1 MGHESKRHPAPRTPV
16 ARRVS
21 THGLAN
27 LFRGVTRVSA
37 PREVLAGITLL
48 AIAIPEQLA
57 TSQLAGV
64 PAFLAMS
71 AFIAAT
77 LAFTLFGSN
86 PIVSVGADSTI
97 APLFAVA
104 IAHLAVTGSPQYL
117 ALVAATAIVTG
128 LLVAGVGLLRLG
140 WMADFLSAPIITG
153 FMAGIGVIIIVH
165 QLPTALGVLGGGETV
180 GARLHAVA
188 GELAHV
194 QGWPL
199 ALALGTVA
207 LMVIGERINPRWP
220 TALLAVAVA
229 TTLTAVLSLN
239 HHGVTELG
247 TVIVGVPTWRL
258 RWLSVHQWGVV
269 AATSITL
276 AIVVISQSAMTSR
289 VSADEI
295 GIAEDLSRDFVGVG
309 VANLAAGL
317 LGTFPVDAS
326 PARTTVTRLAGGR
339 TRLPGVVAAL
349 VALALSPLAAY
360 AHQIPMAVLAGVL
373 FFIAGRLIKV
383 EQFRAI
389 WRASRA
395 EFVVALISAFGVIVL
410 GVELAVA
417 VAVGLAVVLR
427 TWRSARPHMVELGRR
442 RGTTSWEPMGRHD
455 VEHVDRVLAVF
466 FDEAL
471 YFANAGVFRRELHE
485 LLAKN
490 PSTKHVV
497 LDAVAMSDIDYTG
510 LQSLTEI
517 VADLAAEHVGVIVA
531 RANDTVRHQLANAV
545 DRHVRDLEHFDSV
558 DAAATH
564 AMGH

>member
-1 MGHESKRHPAPRTPV
+1 MGHDSKRHPTPRTPV
-16 ARRVS
+16 ARRIA

-64 PAFLAMS
+64 PAFLAMI

-77 LAFTLFGSN
+77 LAFTLVGSN

-104 IAHLAVTGSPQYL
+104 ITHLAVTGSAQYL
-117 ALVAATAIVTG
+117 TLVATTAIVTG

-153 FMAGIGVIIIVH
+153 FMAGIGVIIVIH
-165 QLPTALGVLGGGETV
+165 QLPKALGVAGGGETV
-180 GARLHAVA
+180 VARLHAIA
-188 GELAHV
+188 GEFAHV

-199 ALALGTVA
+199 AFALGTVA
-207 LMVIGERINPRWP
+207 LMVSGERINPRWP
-220 TALLAVAVA
+220 TALLAVAVGTILAA
-229 TTLTAVLSLN
+229 TLSLS
-239 HHGVTELG
+239 HHGVLELG
-247 TVIVGVPTWRL
+247 TVVAGAPTWRL
-258 RWLSVHQWGVV
+258 RWLSVHEWGVV
-269 AATSITL
+269 VATSITL

-295 GIAEDLSRDFVGVG
+295 GVAEDLSRDFVGVG
-309 VANLAAGL
+309 VANVVAGL

-326 PARTTVTRLAGGR
+326 PPRTTVTRLSGGR

-349 VALALSPLAAY
+349 AALALSPLATY

-389 WRASRA
+389 WRTSRG
-395 EFVVALISAFGVIVL
+395 EFIVALVSAFGVIIL
-410 GVELAVA
+410 GVELGIA
-417 VAVGLAVVLR
+417 VAVGLAVALR

-455 VEHVDRVLAVF
+455 VEHVDHVLTVF

-485 LLAKN
+485 LLTKN

-517 VADLAAEHVGVIVA
+517 VADLDAEHVGVFVA
-531 RANDTVRHQLANAV
+531 RANDTVRRQLANAV
-545 DRHVRDLEHFDSV
+545 DRRVRGLRHFDSV
-558 DAAATH
+558 DAAAAH

>member
-1 MGHESKRHPAPRTPV
+1 
-16 ARRVS
+16 
-21 THGLAN
+21 
-27 LFRGVTRVSA
+27 
-37 PREVLAGITLL
+37 
-48 AIAIPEQLA
+48 
-57 TSQLAGV
+57 
-64 PAFLAMS
+64 
-71 AFIAAT
+71 
-77 LAFTLFGSN
+77 
-86 PIVSVGADSTI
+86 
-97 APLFAVA
+97 
-104 IAHLAVTGSPQYL
+104 
-117 ALVAATAIVTG
+117 
-128 LLVAGVGLLRLG
+128 
-140 WMADFLSAPIITG
+140 
-153 FMAGIGVIIIVH
+153 
-165 QLPTALGVLGGGETV
+165 
-180 GARLHAVA
+180 
-188 GELAHV
+188 
-194 QGWPL
+194 
-199 ALALGTVA
+199 
-207 LMVIGERINPRWP
+207 
-220 TALLAVAVA
+220 
-229 TTLTAVLSLN
+229 
-239 HHGVTELG
+239 
-247 TVIVGVPTWRL
+247 
-258 RWLSVHQWGVV
+258 
-269 AATSITL
+269 
-276 AIVVISQSAMTSR
+276 MTSR

-295 GIAEDLSRDFVGVG
+295 GVAEDLSRDFVGVG

-395 EFVVALISAFGVIVL
+395 EFVVALVSAFGVIVL
-410 GVELAVA
+410 GVELGIAVA
-417 VAVGLAVVLR
+417 AGLAVVLR

-442 RGTTSWEPMGRHD
+442 RGTTSWELMGRHD
-455 VEHVDRVLAVF
+455 VEHVDHVLTVF

-485 LLAKN
+485 LLARN

-517 VADLAAEHVGVIVA
+517 VADLDAEHVGVFVA
-531 RANDTVRHQLANAV
+531 RANEPVRHQLANAV
-545 DRHVRDLEHFDSV
+545 DGRVRDLKHFDSV

>member
-1 MGHESKRHPAPRTPV
+1 MGHGSTRHPAPRTPV
-16 ARRVS
+16 ARRVA
-21 THGLAN
+21 TRGLSD
-27 LFRGVTRVSA
+27 LFRGVTRASA
-37 PREVLAGITLL
+37 PHEVLAGVTLL

-64 PAFLAMS
+64 PAFLAMI

-77 LAFTLFGSN
+77 LAFTIVGSN

-117 ALVAATAIVTG
+117 TLVATTAVITG
-128 LLVAGVGLLRLG
+128 LLVAAVGLLRLG

-165 QLPTALGVLGGGETV
+165 QLPRALGVAGGGESII
-180 GARLHAVA
+180 GRLHTVA
-188 GELAHV
+188 GQLGHV
-194 QGWPL
+194 QGWPV
-199 ALALGTVA
+199 ALAIATVA
-207 LMVIGERINPRWP
+207 LMVVGERFNPRWP
-220 TALLAVAVA
+220 TALVAVVAA
-229 TTLTAVLSLN
+229 TALTAMFSLD
-239 HHGVTELG
+239 HHGVSELG
-247 TVIVGVPTWRL
+247 SVIVGVPSWRL

-269 AATSITL
+269 LATSITL

-295 GIAEDLSRDFVGVG
+295 GVAEDLNRDFVGMG
-309 VANLAAGL
+309 AANVMAGL

-339 TRLPGVVAAL
+339 TRLPGAIAAL

-389 WRASRA
+389 GRSSRG
-395 EFVVALISAFGVIVL
+395 EFAVALVSALGVVAL
-410 GVELAVA
+410 GVELGLG
-417 VAVGLAVVLR
+417 VAVGLAIAMR
-427 TWRSARPHMVELGRR
+427 TWRSARPRMVELGRR
-442 RGTTSWEPMGRHD
+442 RGTTSWEPLDRHH
-455 VEHVDRVLAVF
+455 VEHVDHVLAVF

-471 YFANAGVFRRELHE
+471 YFANAGVFRHELHD

-490 PSTKHVV
+490 PTTKHVV
-497 LDAVAMSDIDYTG
+497 IDAVAMSDIDYTG

-517 VADLAAEHVGVIVA
+517 VADLDAENVDVLIA
-531 RANDTVRHQLANAV
+531 RANDAVRRQLAHAS
-545 DRHVRDLEHFDSV
+545 DRRVRDLATFDSV
-558 DAAATH
+558 DSAT
-564 AMGH
+564 ASAVDR

>member
-1 MGHESKRHPAPRTPV
+1 MGHESERHPAPRTPV

-27 LFRGVTRVSA
+27 LFHGVTRVSA

-64 PAFLAMS
+64 PAFLAMI

-104 IAHLAVTGSPQYL
+104 IAHLAVTGSAQYL
-117 ALVAATAIVTG
+117 SLVAATAVVTG
-128 LLVAGVGLLRLG
+128 VLVAGVGLLRLG

-180 GARLHAVA
+180 GARLRAVA
-188 GELAHV
+188 SELAHV

-220 TALLAVAVA
+220 TALLAVVAA

-269 AATSITL
+269 VATSITL

-295 GIAEDLSRDFVGVG
+295 GVAEDLSRDFVGVG

-395 EFVVALISAFGVIVL
+395 EFVVALVSAFGVIVL
-410 GVELAVA
+410 GVELGIA

-442 RGTTSWEPMGRHD
+442 RGTTSWELMGCHD
-455 VEHVDRVLAVF
+455 VEHVDHVLTVF

-485 LLAKN
+485 LLAQN

-510 LQSLTEI
+510 LQTLTEI
-517 VADLAAEHVGVIVA
+517 VADLDAEHVGVFVA
-531 RANDTVRHQLANAV
+531 RANEPVRHQLANAV
-545 DRHVRDLEHFDSV
+545 DGRVRDLKHFDSV